1 MVDVEKTFKSIVKKG
16 TVVFGRRQTRLALEG
31 GKAKLVVVSSNSPFL
46 DEMKEI
52 SKKKKVQ
59 LYHSSADSVDLGS
72 LCGMVYAV
80 STFAVIDDGG
90 VNINQ
95 MIGKR

>member
-16 TVVFGRRQTRLALEG
+16 TVVFGSRQTQLAIDG

-46 DEMKEI
+46 DEMKQI
-52 SKKKKVQ
+52 SKEKKVP
-59 LYHSSADSVDLGS
+59 LYHSSANSVDLGS
-72 LCGMVYAV
+72 LCGKVYAV

-90 VNINQ
+90 VNISQ
-95 MIGKR
+95 MLGKR

>member
-1 MVDVEKTFKSIVKKG
+1 MVDVEKSFKSMVKKG
-16 TVVFGRRQTRLALEG
+16 TVVFGNRQARLAVDD

-52 SKKKKVQ
+52 SKEKKIP
-59 LYHSSADSVDLGS
+59 LYHSSANSVDLGS
-72 LCGMVYAV
+72 LCGKVFAV
-80 STFAVIDDGG
+80 STFAVLDDGG
-90 VNINQ
+90 VNIIQ